1 MKNLLFLAIILSS
14 TVLYSQQKIPFISR
28 NTQEAGASLNS
39 NGSFS
44 ALALTGTQ
52 YWGVGKKKKNFKLG
66 LGTRL
71 TSSFGS
77 NNLEYITA
85 PAILTSGQTGP
96 GVFFAEQ
103 ITQNIDTLS
112 LNATQLNA
120 LNAYLALRFDFAQ
133 KWGIEFNID
142 LTGFSFGGNKE
153 AKLIYGDGIQSIQNS
168 KAKPTF
174 FNALLISD
182 NDLGSLNSALMLS
195 YKIKSQL
202 KVIAGASF
210 LFNEYT
216 LESPVTYTNSIGT
229 KVNAERYRT
238 KQLMFGVG
246 INYVFKKK

>member
-1 MKNLLFLAIILSS
+1 MKKLLFSAFVIFPTIL
-14 TVLYSQQKIPFISR
+14 LSQQKTPFTTR
-28 NTQEAGASLNS
+28 TTLEAGVTLHS
-39 NGSFS
+39 NGSLS
-44 ALALTGTQ
+44 ALALTGIQ
-52 YWGVGKKKKNFKLG
+52 YWGVGKNKKNFKIG
-66 LGTRL
+66 LGARL

-77 NNLEYITA
+77 NKLEYITA

-112 LNATQLNA
+112 LNSTQVNA
-120 LNAYLALRFDFAQ
+120 LNAYLALRYDFAQ

-142 LTGFSFGGNKE
+142 LVGFSFGGNKD
-153 AKLIYGDGIQSIQNS
+153 AKLVYGDGNQSIQNS
-168 KAKPTF
+168 KAKPTT

-182 NDLGSLNSALMLS
+182 NDLGSLNSAFMLS
-195 YKIKSQL
+195 YKFKPQIKVS
-202 KVIAGASF
+202 AGASF
-210 LFNEYT
+210 LFNVYT

-246 INYVFKKK
+246 INYVFKYK

>member
-1 MKNLLFLAIILSS
+1 MKKLQFLAILLFP
-14 TVLYSQQKIPFISR
+14 TLLFAQQKTPFISR
-28 NTQEAGASLNS
+28 NIQEAGALLNS
-39 NGSFS
+39 NGSLS
-44 ALALTGTQ
+44 ALALTGIQ

-66 LGTRL
+66 LGARL

-77 NNLEYITA
+77 NKLEYITA

-112 LNATQLNA
+112 LNSTQVNA
-120 LNAYLALRFDFAQ
+120 LNAYLALRYDFAQ

-142 LTGFSFGGNKE
+142 LVGLSFGGNKD
-153 AKLIYGDGIQSIQNS
+153 AKLVYGDGNQSIQNS
-168 KAKPTF
+168 KAKPTTL
-174 FNALLISD
+174 NALLISD
-182 NDLGSLNSALMLS
+182 NDLGSLNSAFMLS
-195 YKIKSQL
+195 YKFMPQIKVL
-202 KVIAGASF
+202 AGASF

-216 LESPVTYTNSIGT
+216 LESPVSYTNSIGT

-246 INYVFKKK
+246 INYVFKHK